1 MAPVVQPAPVLPP
14 VPMMG
19 LDDGFGDVVPT
30 DLRDLVDENAPP
42 LPAKSPFEAASEV
55 LPDGIADIMAD
66 SASAMPLSEEP
77 FDALLPS
84 DAKDLLDG
92 GMDGLSA
99 IDDGEFEALKKEAGL
114 GDVSEDGSGRRLAS
128 AEHLTT
134 LAFGDANL
142 AL

>member
-1 MAPVVQPAPVLPP
+1 ME
-14 VPMMG
+14 
-19 LDDGFGDVVPT
+19 DDGFGDVVPT
-30 DLRDLVDENAPP
+30 DLKDLVDENAPP
-42 LPAKSPFEAASEV
+42 LPPKSPFEAASEV

-66 SASAMPLSEEP
+66 SASAEPLKEES
-77 FDALLPS
+77 FESLLPA

-92 GMDGLSA
+92 GKDELSA
-99 IDDGEFEALKKEAGL
+99 IDDGEFEALKREAGL
-114 GDVSEDGSGRRLAS
+114 GDVSEDGGRRLAS